1 MSDAAQQ
8 AAPAEQRCVWPGCTR
23 PRAAGRTTGSGRQK
37 EYCLQADPPE
47 AGGSPVHNARN
58 RWAALRSAANRAA
71 QHPAGTT
78 GDAGDAGGEG
88 TRGSGPDAAGSAE
101 GPAGHRG
108 TGMRGAQ
115 SAGTVRDELVF
126 SVTKRRAS
134 DLLEQARRQ
143 HAAAAENLR
152 SERELYQRLGEQ
164 LSALAD
170 PASLDLEL
178 AAIASRAG
186 ASVAQAEEDAARA
199 RRAQLAAERERDDA
213 ARLRAHADDAAEQ
226 LAADAEAAELA
237 LAERTSEFD
246 LDRATF
252 VARAREA
259 EELADRS
266 RAQPPSRREAAGARR
281 GRGTRGRGDRARPAR
296 RRGREVADA
305 RREAA
310 EQVAAAQAR
319 ADTAAE
325 QARRDGEA
333 VRRETAAAVADANAA
348 ADRARA
354 EAATA
359 RDAAADAQANAAT
372 AGARADAAA
381 AEIER
386 ARDEIGRLRDELGRL
401 AAAREGEVARLAA
414 AHQAALEAE
423 RGRAVRAETELDALR
438 RSSRGPLRLRF
449 MAAERA
455 AHALYQKVAEDIK
468 AAIAS
473 GEYPAAAKLP
483 SENELAQ
490 RYGVSRG
497 TIRQAFAAL
506 RADGVIASRRGA
518 RRVVFGGPRV
528 QSFGELLSFSRWA
541 RAAGEVPGGEVIS
554 LDRRPATPLEVA
566 RLAIGDGAAVYALVR
581 VRLLSG
587 RPVMVERAVYPD
599 KVGVLV
605 AGLDLTR
612 DSITERLEELGVV
625 FTDAEHVIDA
635 VAASAEDARWLR
647 VRPGVPLL
655 RERRFTTD
663 RAGQPVEWSDDRYL
677 STETAF
683 SVRNSITVN
692 ALSRTPPPAS
702 ESA

>member
-1 MSDAAQQ
+1 
-8 AAPAEQRCVWPGCTR
+8 
-23 PRAAGRTTGSGRQK
+23 
-37 EYCLQADPPE
+37 
-47 AGGSPVHNARN
+47 
-58 RWAALRSAANRAA
+58 
-71 QHPAGTT
+71 
-78 GDAGDAGGEG
+78 
-88 TRGSGPDAAGSAE
+88 
-101 GPAGHRG
+101 
-108 TGMRGAQ
+108 
-115 SAGTVRDELVF
+115 
-126 SVTKRRAS
+126 
-134 DLLEQARRQ
+134 
-143 HAAAAENLR
+143 
-152 SERELYQRLGEQ
+152 
-164 LSALAD
+164 
-170 PASLDLEL
+170 
-178 AAIASRAG
+178 
-186 ASVAQAEEDAARA
+186 
-199 RRAQLAAERERDDA
+199 
-213 ARLRAHADDAAEQ
+213 
-226 LAADAEAAELA
+226 
-237 LAERTSEFD
+237 
-246 LDRATF
+246 
-252 VARAREA
+252 
-259 EELADRS
+259 
-266 RAQPPSRREAAGARR
+266 
-281 GRGTRGRGDRARPAR
+281 
-296 RRGREVADA
+296 
-305 RREAA
+305 
-310 EQVAAAQAR
+310 
-319 ADTAAE
+319 
-325 QARRDGEA
+325 
-333 VRRETAAAVADANAA
+333 
-348 ADRARA
+348 
-354 EAATA
+354 
-359 RDAAADAQANAAT
+359 
-372 AGARADAAA
+372 
-381 AEIER
+381 
-386 ARDEIGRLRDELGRL
+386 
-401 AAAREGEVARLAA
+401 
-414 AHQAALEAE
+414 
-423 RGRAVRAETELDALR
+423 
-438 RSSRGPLRLRF
+438 

-554 LDRRPATPLEVA
+554 LDRRPATALEVG

-663 RAGQPVEWSDDRYL
+663 RSGQPVEWSDDRYL

-692 ALSRTPPPAS
+692 ALSRTPPPANERALRTLRS
-702 ESA
+702 